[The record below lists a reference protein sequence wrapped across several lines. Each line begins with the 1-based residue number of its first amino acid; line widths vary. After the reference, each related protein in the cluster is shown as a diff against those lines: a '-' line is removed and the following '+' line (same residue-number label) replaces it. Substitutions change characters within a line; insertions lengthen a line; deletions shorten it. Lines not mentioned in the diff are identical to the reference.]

1 MKQFRLQKISSNASI
16 VKFDVL
22 DGTGIC
28 GRISV
33 KPEDEAALLACWKDT
48 APPAASNAAAR
59 GKRNSMVGAM
69 MSARKHPQTRA
80 AVLRGCC

>member
-1 MKQFRLQKISSNASI
+1 MKQFRLEKISSNSS
-16 VKFDVL
+16 VTKFDVL

-48 APPAASNAAAR
+48 APPTASNAAR
-59 GKRNSMVGAM
+59 GKQNPMVGAM
-69 MSARKHPQTRA
+69 LRAKKHPQTRA

>member
-1 MKQFRLQKISSNASI
+1 MKQFRLEKISSNASI

-33 KPEDEAALLACWKDT
+33 KPEDEADLRACWKNT
-48 APPAASNAAAR
+48 APPASNAAAR
-59 GKRNSMVGAM
+59 GKQNPMVGAM
-69 MSARKHPQTRA
+69 LRAKKHPMTRA
-80 AVLRGCC
+80 AILRA